1 MIGEVTFLND
11 DRGEAFEGFGNY
23 ILDEF
28 LFLLAGGAR
37 GVEEIFEC
45 AAFESEGGEAEDF
58 GKAFVVEGLHDD
70 ADASGDTKFV
80 GDEMRSTHGGVVTA
94 RGGDGV

>member
-1 MIGEVTFLND
+1 MIGEVAFLND
-11 DRGEAFEGFGNY
+11 DRGKAFEGLANH

-28 LFLLAGGAR
+28 LFLLGGGTR
-37 GVEEIFEC
+37 GVEKIFEST
-45 AAFESEGGEAEDF
+45 AFEGEGGETEDF
-58 GKAFVVEGLHDD
+58 GEAFIVEGLHDD

-80 GDEMRSTHGGVVTA
+80 GHEMGSAHGGVVTA

>member
-1 MIGEVTFLND
+1 MIWEVAFLND
-11 DRGEAFEGFGNY
+11 DGGEAFEGFGNH

-28 LFLLAGGAR
+28 LFLLAGGTR
-37 GVEEIFEC
+37 GIEKILES
-45 AAFESEGGEAEDF
+45 AAFESEGGEAEDL
-58 GKAFVVEGLHDD
+58 GESLVVEGLHDD

-80 GDEMRSTHGGVVTA
+80 GHEMGSAHGGVVTA

>member
-1 MIGEVTFLND
+1 MIGEVAFLND
-11 DRGEAFEGFGNY
+11 DRGKAFEGLANH

-28 LFLLAGGAR
+28 LFLLGGGTR
-37 GVEEIFEC
+37 GIEKILEST
-45 AAFESEGGEAEDF
+45 AFEGESGEAEDF
-58 GKAFVVEGLHDD
+58 GKTFIVEGLHDN

-80 GDEMRSTHGGVVTA
+80 GHEMGSAHGGVVTA

>member
-1 MIGEVTFLND
+1 MIWKVAFLND
-11 DRGEAFEGFGNY
+11 DRGEAFEGFGNH

-28 LFLLAGGAR
+28 LFLLAGGTR
-37 GVEEIFEC
+37 GIEKILES
-45 AAFESEGGEAEDF
+45 AAFEGEGGETEDF
-58 GKAFVVEGLHDD
+58 GKAFIVEGLHDD

-80 GDEMRSTHGGVVTA
+80 GHEMGSAHGGVVTA

>member
-1 MIGEVTFLND
+1 MIGEVALLND
-11 DRGEAFEGFGNY
+11 DRGKAFEGLANH

-28 LFLLAGGAR
+28 LFLLSGGTR
-37 GVEEIFEC
+37 GIEKILES
-45 AAFESEGGEAEDF
+45 AAFEGEGGETEDF
-58 GKAFVVEGLHDD
+58 GKAFIVEGLHDD

-80 GDEMRSTHGGVVTA
+80 GHEMGSTHGGIVTA